1 MRMDFNKSVPQPFA
15 DFFTRAKLSKSDTN
29 SECTFSVKCR
39 NAVACVIDSKTT
51 ELSGHII
58 MRSCASFKGANIA
71 LISLDL
77 VCLSHHSKSYVCGFL
92 ISLAGM
98 HKRNR

>member
-58 MRSCASFKGANIA
+58 MRSFAYFKGANIA

-77 VCLSHHSKSYVCGFL
+77 VVFHITLRVMFVGF
-92 ISLAGM
+92 
-98 HKRNR
+98 